1 LSTDICPASDSGTSV
16 SISLADFLEEL
27 SAGPPRPNHWSIFK
41 VVDTASQPGDLTL
54 SLPSADPALA
64 AFPDGDADLAHAA
77 SSGLPVDLILI
88 RELWLA
94 ADAESYGLT
103 REEFSAA
110 LAAIGTKHHYG
121 QPSEIRPT
129 SAQEAAFY
137 HALRLPELALAQACA
152 LGREAAW
159 QRFLDLYRAPLTQAA
174 IAITGSATLGH
185 DLADSLYAE
194 LFGLTERGGQRRSP
208 LASYS
213 GRGSL
218 LGWLRT
224 TLAQRH
230 VDHHRRTKRE
240 TPLDD
245 TDAPAPASTVTPLPA
260 ELDRLTHAVSRT
272 FESLPAEDR
281 FLLASYFLDQK
292 TLLQIA
298 RVVQVHE
305 ATISRRLK
313 RLTSDLHKQLL
324 RNLQSGGLS
333 KRAAEEALGADPRD
347 LEISLR
353 TLLQTSPSTSF
364 SDRTGSRTTDQPV
377 PAKPE
382 SGGLKSE

>member
-1 LSTDICPASDSGTSV
+1 M
-16 SISLADFLEEL
+16 
-27 SAGPPRPNHWSIFK
+27 
-41 VVDTASQPGDLTL
+41 DTASQPGDLTI

-64 AFPDGDADLAHAA
+64 AFPDGDSELARAA
-77 SSGLPVDLILI
+77 LSGLPVHLIH
-88 RELWLA
+88 ELWLA
-94 ADAESYGLT
+94 ADAESCGLT
-103 REEFSAA
+103 REELSAA
-110 LAAIGTKHHYG
+110 LAAIGAKHHYG
-121 QPSEIRPT
+121 QPTETRPT

-159 QRFLDLYRAPLTQAA
+159 QRFLDLYRGPLTQAA

-208 LASYS
+208 LASFS

-240 TPLDD
+240 SPLDD
-245 TDAPAPASTVTPLPA
+245 QEAAAPASTITPLPA
-260 ELDRLTHAVSRT
+260 ELDRLTLAVSRT
-272 FESLPAEDR
+272 FATLSPEDR

-292 TLLQIA
+292 TLRQIA
-298 RVVQVHE
+298 CLLQVHE

-347 LEISLR
+347 LEINLR
-353 TLLQTSPSTSF
+353 TLLQTSQSTSF
-364 SDRTGSRTTDQPV
+364 SDKTTRTQPETSNQR
-377 PAKPE
+377 PATE
-382 SGGLKSE
+382 